1 MKYKGHFHVH
11 HETHDTQFILYQLS
25 NRSLIRLAFLNNSHS
40 TPSTHL
46 RNAVGF
52 GRTGFAAKTT
62 NDPSHDISFCTSS
75 AVSFVVNCTKYN
87 LEILN
92 F

>member
-25 NRSLIRLAFLNNSHS
+25 NRSLIRLAFFNNSHS

-52 GRTGFAAKTT
+52 GRTGLQLKPQMTHHTIFRFARLV
-62 NDPSHDISFCTSS
+62 PS
-75 AVSFVVNCTKYN
+75 V
-87 LEILN
+87 L
-92 F
+92 